1 MEIQEQTIHDR
12 QKMQADFKNARIKNQ
27 KIEEKL
33 NEFFLENVT
42 FLDYGLLK
50 INKLSLKLMNK
61 NLAIEILKK
70 ILTTISGKIFFCKTF
85 INRKNF

>member
-33 NEFFLENVT
+33 NEFF
-42 FLDYGLLK
+42 
-50 INKLSLKLMNK
+50 
-61 NLAIEILKK
+61 
-70 ILTTISGKIFFCKTF
+70 
-85 INRKNF
+85 